1 MTSDSP
7 GLPLP
12 SEARLA
18 EKVGELEAMAQR
30 LRELIASLPPKE
42 LLGYIYAFMLLGRTE
57 AETDTE
63 NGDATWVPPGKDLDD
78 AQFLLEYV
86 HAVLAT
92 TPIAAT
98 GHLDEGVCA
107 EVMRLANE
115 LKQRCMLAAMLI
127 ATHSANTQFGEGTK
141 DLMFRALSAWVLL
154 RGHRYQVLEEEFFRF
169 ALAPHDGALKR
180 AYGAGAVE
188 IAAGVQA
195 IADIV
200 RTGHAQAAQALEQS
214 MADAHNFIEK
224 RGLTLEDGMAR
235 WKTEASDSADA
246 ASEAIADLFQGGICN
261 VHQHTALPS
270 TLLDDL
276 SYDLA
281 EETEFFAPG
290 PYAGTPFR
298 TLPARKKP
306 LVKLDGEPY
315 LTDPSFARDAAYRA
329 ILHNLLLRDPS
340 YAEEFK
346 ESQKRWSESA
356 FVNVFQRQL
365 AGAQFLNEVYYRRD
379 GNWYENDT
387 LVLLDGVLLLIEA
400 KAGAA
405 ATIASPA
412 SDFDRHARAVQDL
425 IIKAYIQCRRF
436 LEYLTS
442 ADEVPLFALRDGSHE
457 EVARVRLADYWLV
470 LPIGLTIES
479 YSPFSTGSNKLPDVR
494 PILGKHPFLS
504 VAVDELL
511 VLSRFLPT
519 AGVLMH
525 YLRIRQEAAGIK
537 ELFLFDEL
545 DYLGAYLKQNRFSDR
560 PREQI
565 AKGANLV
572 VLDGM
577 SVIVDE
583 YFARR
588 DWSST
593 LPPFQPLPE
602 EMHMLL
608 QALDCTRA
616 PGWIEADG
624 LLRDFDEPTRN
635 ELSRNLALL
644 RASLH
649 QHRRR
654 YFAFGGE
661 SGLLIWMHRAIDEPD
676 VAAAREK
683 ASALCVA
690 TNASRI
696 LLLVVSA
703 DRSSYA
709 SAMANW
715 MQPDGEISEAVRADA
730 EAMIHRAIKATVPSG
745 TGGGASSP
753 KLGRNERCWCGSGI
767 KFKKCHGRWSG

>member
-1 MTSDSP
+1 MTNDP
-7 GLPLP
+7 PAPPP

-18 EKVGELEAMAQR
+18 EEIGELEMMAQR
-30 LRELIASLPPKE
+30 LRELIASQPPKE

-63 NGDATWVPPGKDLDD
+63 SGDATWAPPGEELDD

-86 HAVLAT
+86 HAVLVT
-92 TPIAAT
+92 TPVASTA
-98 GHLDEGVCA
+98 HLDEGVCA
-107 EVMRLANE
+107 DITRLANE
-115 LKQRCMLAAMLI
+115 LKQRCMLTAMLI
-127 ATHSANTQFGEGTK
+127 AIHSSNAQFGEGTK
-141 DLMFRALSAWVLL
+141 DLMFRALSTWVLL

-169 ALAPHDGALKR
+169 ALAPHDEALKR
-180 AYGAGAVE
+180 AYGVGAVE

-195 IADIV
+195 IADTV

-214 MADAHNFIEK
+214 IADAHDFVEK
-224 RGLTLEDGMAR
+224 RGLTLAEGMAQ
-235 WKTEASDSADA
+235 WKAEASESADA
-246 ASEAIADLFQGGICN
+246 AGKALADLLQGGICN
-261 VHQHTALPS
+261 VRRHTALPS

-276 SYDLA
+276 SYDVA
-281 EETEFFAPG
+281 EETEFFAAG

-306 LVKLDGEPY
+306 LIKLDGEPY

-329 ILHNLLLRDPS
+329 ILHNLLLRDPV
-340 YAEEFK
+340 YADEFK
-346 ESQKRWSESA
+346 QGQKQWSESA
-356 FVNVFQRQL
+356 FVNVFQSQL
-365 AGAQFLNEVYYRRD
+365 DGAQVLNEAYYRHD

-412 SDFDRHARAVQDL
+412 SDFDRHARAVKDL
-425 IIKAYIQCRRF
+425 IVKAYVQCRRF
-436 LEYLTS
+436 LEYLAS
-442 ADEVPLFALRDGSHE
+442 AEEVPLFALRDGSYE

-479 YSPFSTGSNKLPDVR
+479 YSPFSTGSNKLPGVR
-494 PILGKHPFLS
+494 PILGKHPYLS

-511 VLSRFLPT
+511 VLSRLLPS

-525 YLRIRQEAAGIK
+525 YLRIRQEAAGMK

-545 DYLGAYLKQNRFSDR
+545 DYLGAYLKQNRFSDQ

-565 AKGANLV
+565 AEGANLV

-577 SVIVDE
+577 STIVDE
-583 YFARR
+583 YFARH

-593 LPPFQPLPE
+593 SPPSQPIPE
-602 EMHMLL
+602 EFGMLL
-608 QALDCTRA
+608 EALDRTRA

-624 LLRDFDEPTRN
+624 LLRDYDEPTRN
-635 ELSRNLALL
+635 DLSRSLALF
-644 RASLH
+644 RASLD

-661 SGLLIWMHRAIDEPD
+661 SGLLIWLHRASDEPD

-683 ASALCVA
+683 AHALAVA
-690 TNASRI
+690 ICASRV
-696 LLLVVSA
+696 LLLVVGA
-703 DRSSYA
+703 NRGSYA
-709 SAMANW
+709 SATAHW
-715 MQPDGEISEAVRADA
+715 VQSGGEISEAVRADA
-730 EAMIHRAIKATVPSG
+730 EAMVRHAVKFAAPSG
-745 TGGGASSP
+745 TGSVASAP
-753 KLGRNERCWCGSGI
+753 KLGRNEPCWCGSGI
-767 KFKKCHGRWSG
+767 KFKKCHGR